1 MHIDVKAK
9 EEDGTIVFEGR
20 LNGKEVGFL
29 LSYAINDLLVAGV
42 EFNMQEPEEDDDGEE
57 TMRIKMPQEQLN

>member
-42 EFNMQEPEEDDDGEE
+42 EFNMQEPNEDEEGEE
-57 TMRIKMPQEQLN
+57 NMRINVPQEFLN